1 MFIVLLKKINFDPLV
16 VLDWFC
22 SETVSYALFN
32 RLFARI
38 LHLFDSSD
46 GSLKFLE
53 QSCQRLE
60 VDNINCRRRKFKIAS
75 NDEKPDERSEY
86 LEAATVSTP
95 KDQIETLSQPETFE
109 FEVVER
115 HGEMEV
121 PKKYSI
127 PLMSNAT
134 LHSQGTGDVEMEG
147 DSRELMRL
155 VANFFTELRIKLE
168 ECAGSLP
175 CSVSPI
181 VTKLKRIEALTI
193 EFEF

>member
-1 MFIVLLKKINFDPLV
+1 MFAEPIN
-16 VLDWFC
+16 
-22 SETVSYALFN
+22 
-32 RLFARI
+32 
-38 LHLFDSSD
+38 
-46 GSLKFLE
+46 
-53 QSCQRLE
+53 LE

-127 PLMSNAT
+127 PLMSNVRT
-134 LHSQGTGDVEMEG
+134 LFKH
-147 DSRELMRL
+147 L
-155 VANFFTELRIKLE
+155 VCCKYIIRRRYTPRVL
-168 ECAGSLP
+168 
-175 CSVSPI
+175 
-181 VTKLKRIEALTI
+181 VT
-193 EFEF
+193 